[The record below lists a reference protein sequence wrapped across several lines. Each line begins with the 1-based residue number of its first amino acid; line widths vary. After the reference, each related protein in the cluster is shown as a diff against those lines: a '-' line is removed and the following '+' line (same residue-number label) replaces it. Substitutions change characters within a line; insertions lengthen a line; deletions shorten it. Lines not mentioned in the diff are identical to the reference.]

1 MGMGLGMHKA
11 CWERV
16 FVAGGALR
24 LAVAAVCER
33 VLRAGA
39 VSGTDGGLE
48 DLRCFDLVERH
59 GFDMTTGACVGGLVM
74 ERVMRD
80 RVGSFGVCT
89 LGRLGGC

>member
-1 MGMGLGMHKA
+1 MY
-11 CWERV
+11 EQ
-16 FVAGGALR
+16 
-24 LAVAAVCER
+24 
-33 VLRAGA
+33 VLQAGA

-48 DLRCFDLVERH
+48 GLQRFELVERCS
-59 GFDMTTGACVGGLVM
+59 FDMTTGACVGGLVM